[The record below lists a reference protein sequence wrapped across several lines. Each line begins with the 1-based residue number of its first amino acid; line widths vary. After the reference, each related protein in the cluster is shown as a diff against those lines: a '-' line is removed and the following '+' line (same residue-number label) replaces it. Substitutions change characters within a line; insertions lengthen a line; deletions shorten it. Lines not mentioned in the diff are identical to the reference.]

1 MKYLK
6 FSSPETKI
14 KWYLIKIY
22 LKVFSKKNNY
32 KNIKLIVE
40 KKSEKLNLINIV
52 LKNNKIGQMV
62 FLKKMKNYQINLKK
76 KYLKLGLKKSN
87 LYITADFGKISDK
100 RFLSRGLLDL
110 HFKVI
115 KSIIGPRGTI
125 VVPTYIKLM

>member
-1 MKYLK
+1 MRDNFKKKLHLKKKIISVPFDRDFNFIESITSSSMKYLK

-52 LKNNKIGQMV
+52 LKNNKMGWMV
-62 FLKKMKNYQINLKK
+62 FLKK
-76 KYLKLGLKKSN
+76 
-87 LYITADFGKISDK
+87 
-100 RFLSRGLLDL
+100 
-110 HFKVI
+110 
-115 KSIIGPRGTI
+115 
-125 VVPTYIKLM
+125 